1 MFTTAEKTNHSSAV
15 QQKAAQ
21 PAFFRKAGEE
31 SFFGAKENPVFFNA
45 PVQAKLTV
53 SSPDDPQEKEA
64 DAVADQ
70 VMRMSDPVVS
80 GSDEKKEELLQREP
94 EEGAEMPVLSYP
106 TVTLN
111 RKEDTAEESLQVMLF
126 RQMEPQVNSCEA
138 CNAEEGEVPVDISRK
153 AYNGAVLPNGHIQRN
168 GRGPPTGLMNFEQS
182 LSSSKGGGSAMSAS
196 SRQFME
202 NRFGADFSGVR
213 IHTGTQAE
221 SLSRSIQ
228 AQAFAHG
235 NDIYF
240 NSGKYAPGTAAGDV
254 LLAHEL
260 THTIQQGASRPH
272 ATASV
277 ANPSVARKNIIQRST
292 GGVPEQLTHAV
303 EKAKTV
309 EGKIDANKPQP
320 DGNRTGW
327 EHLVEIFKTTFGAEK
342 IVSGSGA
349 SVKGAVAEQ
358 DIKKKRMQAGSLIV
372 DKTTATDRNAI
383 PKTTIGERDAMP
395 SWCGIFVFWALNK
408 SGVPMPKWKLGERM
422 IKPEAARPP
431 GVMPLPGDIAYRNA
445 YSHFAIVESAAGGM
459 IKTVN
464 GNTAG
469 EDNLG
474 GQVQTIEHPVSDWT
488 AFFDP
493 LQIMEGS
500 LGQGERSAEE
510 KPKTLRELRRELFH
524 VNRQADESF
533 EEEGQ
538 NPAEKNTTNDE
549 AAVQVKPELSSW
561 QVNARGSLS
570 GGPHTTMDPPAIQRQ
585 EEEKK
590 EEDEKYTGTAIA
602 TQQKTLVPALDRKA
616 DTLLQE
622 QEKEETTVSA
632 KTETKT
638 GAACGCEHKI
648 DAKAISEQ
656 GRGPPAISLGQGSK
670 IQCGW
675 FDSALS
681 YVNSAIDY
689 VAEGLEAGKRLLLGE
704 ARDFAMAIPGY
715 RALRVV
721 LNEDPVTGEFVDRN
735 GKNFIEAAFDI
746 MPGGRLLHQKLNEL
760 GALDEAAA
768 WIDTQIARV
777 ISLVSNISQRIDQFW
792 NGITLGALANPTQI
806 FENIGNIIH
815 GFIQSVIGFAV
826 EVAHELLE
834 MVKRFLLTQLVN
846 FVRDHTTAY
855 PLLTVILE
863 KDPITEARVL
873 RNGANMLNAILELGG
888 EEGRMQRTQMQ
899 ETGTFT
905 KVSDWIDR
913 GIVVFGNLYETVR
926 NNIGLIWDVVSIESL
941 MDPVGTFN
949 RIYDTF
955 ADPVTQV
962 WNFVR
967 DTAAVI
973 LQLIK
978 EVLMRRLSA
987 WAATVRGYTLVT
999 VLIGRDPF
1007 TNERVPR
1014 TIPNIIRGFMSLME
1028 GGEEQYQQMEQ
1039 SGAIGRATQQI
1050 NTAVARLNMTPAYIV
1065 QLFTSL
1071 WNSFSLNDL
1080 VHPVEAFQRIIDRFG
1095 EPIGRLIAFVAEI
1108 VKIVVRVILEIMNF
1122 PFDLIGNIIARA
1134 MAAFESIKRDPI
1146 GFLKNLLR
1154 AIKQGFIQ
1162 FFGNIAQHLLQ
1173 GLTGWL
1179 MSELRDAGVPEL
1191 TDFTLRGVI
1200 GWVLDVL
1207 GISMEK
1213 IWEKLA
1219 AHPRIGPQ
1227 RVARI
1232 RSMINTLEGIW
1243 TFIKD
1248 VQERGM
1254 AAIWE
1259 RIQEQLSNLWE
1270 TILSA
1275 VKNWVMEQ
1283 IINRMVTRLLS
1294 MLDPTG
1300 IMAVINSAI
1309 AVYSAIQSFIR
1320 YLREMLEV
1328 VNSFVNGV
1336 ADIAEGNVTTAAN
1349 YLERTMGRAM
1359 PIVIGFL
1366 ANQVGLS
1373 GIGRRVGEMI
1383 EVVREKVDEALTWL
1397 VNRAVDTGMN
1407 LLDRVMAM
1415 GRSARDA
1422 IVNALTPWRNAD
1434 QSFTSES
1441 GEAHRIYIEQR
1452 GGQPVLIVASDPSPI
1467 LRFLTYWETR
1477 PGITARQRDAV
1488 TEARNFYNTNVLP
1501 LMNEIKQSEDSGRP
1515 ENEREPLLQRLGRQN
1530 MSLSEIVKRVLG
1542 SSTDLSGVRQ
1552 RYALEGMTGQYSS
1565 MPEATGDDLEAD
1577 HQPQNSILEHAAA
1590 KSCFNQPGVLNLRN
1604 RAANR
1609 SGLGRAINLHLNRHR
1624 AGRTHGSAPG
1634 SAANLARVR
1643 NDIDVVAASTD
1654 TDLNKRRRIVNILKA
1669 ELAADVSRL
1678 TQVANRPFGGSSPDP
1693 VWADINSLGLSDPDR
1708 DTLGNEIKQAI
1719 VSGERQMAVQPMDN
1733 LVN

>member
-1 MFTTAEKTNHSSAV
+1 MIQGQHTTA
-15 QQKAAQ
+15 
-21 PAFFRKAGEE
+21 
-31 SFFGAKENPVFFNA
+31 
-45 PVQAKLTV
+45 
-53 SSPDDPQEKEA
+53 
-64 DAVADQ
+64 
-70 VMRMSDPVVS
+70 
-80 GSDEKKEELLQREP
+80 
-94 EEGAEMPVLSYP
+94 
-106 TVTLN
+106 
-111 RKEDTAEESLQVMLF
+111 
-126 RQMEPQVNSCEA
+126 
-138 CNAEEGEVPVDISRK
+138 
-153 AYNGAVLPNGHIQRN
+153 
-168 GRGPPTGLMNFEQS
+168 
-182 LSSSKGGGSAMSAS
+182 
-196 SRQFME
+196 
-202 NRFGADFSGVR
+202 
-213 IHTGTQAE
+213 
-221 SLSRSIQ
+221 
-228 AQAFAHG
+228 
-235 NDIYF
+235 
-240 NSGKYAPGTAAGDV
+240 
-254 LLAHEL
+254 
-260 THTIQQGASRPH
+260 
-272 ATASV
+272 
-277 ANPSVARKNIIQRST
+277 
-292 GGVPEQLTHAV
+292 
-303 EKAKTV
+303 
-309 EGKIDANKPQP
+309 
-320 DGNRTGW
+320 
-327 EHLVEIFKTTFGAEK
+327 
-342 IVSGSGA
+342 
-349 SVKGAVAEQ
+349 
-358 DIKKKRMQAGSLIV
+358 
-372 DKTTATDRNAI
+372 
-383 PKTTIGERDAMP
+383 
-395 SWCGIFVFWALNK
+395 
-408 SGVPMPKWKLGERM
+408 
-422 IKPEAARPP
+422 
-431 GVMPLPGDIAYRNA
+431 
-445 YSHFAIVESAAGGM
+445 
-459 IKTVN
+459 
-464 GNTAG
+464 
-469 EDNLG
+469 
-474 GQVQTIEHPVSDWT
+474 
-488 AFFDP
+488 
-493 LQIMEGS
+493 
-500 LGQGERSAEE
+500 
-510 KPKTLRELRRELFH
+510 
-524 VNRQADESF
+524 
-533 EEEGQ
+533 
-538 NPAEKNTTNDE
+538 
-549 AAVQVKPELSSW
+549 
-561 QVNARGSLS
+561 
-570 GGPHTTMDPPAIQRQ
+570 DPPAIQRQ
-585 EEEKK
+585 EEEHK
-590 EEDEKYTGTAIA
+590 EEDEKHTGAAIA
-602 TQQKTLVPALDRKA
+602 IQQKTLVPALDRKA
-616 DTLLQE
+616 DTLSQE
-622 QEKEETTVSA
+622 QEAEATTVSA
-632 KTETKT
+632 KAETTT
-638 GAACGCEHKI
+638 GSICGCEHKI
-648 DAKAISEQ
+648 DTKAISGQ
-656 GRGPPAISLGQGSK
+656 GRGPPVVSLWQENN

-721 LNEDPVTGEFVDRN
+721 LGEDPITGEFVDRN
-735 GKNFIEAAFDI
+735 GQNFIEAAFDI

-760 GALDEAAA
+760 GALQDASA
-768 WIDTQIARV
+768 WIDTRIARV
-777 ISLVSNISQRIDQFW
+777 ISLVSNITQRIDQFW
-792 NGITLGALANPTQI
+792 NGITLDALANPTQI
-806 FENIGNIIH
+806 FENAGNIIH
-815 GFIQSVIGFAV
+815 GFIQSVIDFAV
-826 EVAHELLE
+826 EAAQELLE
-834 MVKRFLLTQLVN
+834 TVKRFLLTQLAN

-873 RNGANMLNAILELGG
+873 RNGTNILNAILELGG
-888 EEGRMQRTQMQ
+888 EEGSMQRTQMQ
-899 ETGTFT
+899 ETGTFQ
-905 KVSDWIDR
+905 KAADWIDH
-913 GIVVFGNLYETVR
+913 GIEVFGNLYETVR
-926 NNIGLIWDVVSIESL
+926 NNIDLIWDVVSIESL

-973 LQLIK
+973 LQFIK

-987 WAATVRGYTLVT
+987 WAATVRGYRLVT

-1050 NTAVARLNMTPAYIV
+1050 NAAVAKLNMTPAYIV

-1080 VHPVEAFQRIIDRFG
+1080 VHPIEAFQRIIDRFG

-1122 PFDLIGNIIARA
+1122 PFDLISNIITRA

-1191 TDFTLRGVI
+1191 TDFSLRGVI

-1300 IMAVINSAI
+1300 IMAVVNSAI
-1309 AVYSAIQSFIR
+1309 AIYSAIQSFIK

-1383 EVVREKVDEALTWL
+1383 ETVREKVDEALTWL

-1415 GRSARDA
+1415 GRSAVDAVRSGIYSLLGYRRSFRSGNNTHSLYFSGTDETPVMMVASNPKPLLTALSDRKTEINQAGEGTEDFRNKTAWRQRIDAARDKYNDELIPA
-1422 IVNALTPWRNAD
+1422 HRVIRIMGDRISATEKSNQEARVNNANLFIEQVLIDVKVTNAD
-1434 QSFTSES
+1434 FSS
-1441 GEAHRIYIEQR
+1441 GEAEK
-1452 GGQPVLIVASDPSPI
+1452 PC
-1467 LRFLTYWETR
+1467 
-1477 PGITARQRDAV
+1477 
-1488 TEARNFYNTNVLP
+1488 
-1501 LMNEIKQSEDSGRP
+1501 
-1515 ENEREPLLQRLGRQN
+1515 
-1530 MSLSEIVKRVLG
+1530 
-1542 SSTDLSGVRQ
+1542 SS
-1552 RYALEGMTGQYSS
+1552 
-1565 MPEATGDDLEAD
+1565 
-1577 HQPQNSILEHAAA
+1577 
-1590 KSCFNQPGVLNLRN
+1590 
-1604 RAANR
+1604 
-1609 SGLGRAINLHLNRHR
+1609 
-1624 AGRTHGSAPG
+1624 
-1634 SAANLARVR
+1634 
-1643 NDIDVVAASTD
+1643 
-1654 TDLNKRRRIVNILKA
+1654 
-1669 ELAADVSRL
+1669 
-1678 TQVANRPFGGSSPDP
+1678 
-1693 VWADINSLGLSDPDR
+1693 W
-1708 DTLGNEIKQAI
+1708 
-1719 VSGERQMAVQPMDN
+1719 
-1733 LVN
+1733 